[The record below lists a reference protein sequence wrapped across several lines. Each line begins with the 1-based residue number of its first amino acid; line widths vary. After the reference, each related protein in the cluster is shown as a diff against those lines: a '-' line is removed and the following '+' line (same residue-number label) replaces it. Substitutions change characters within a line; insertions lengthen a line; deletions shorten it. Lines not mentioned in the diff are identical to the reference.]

1 MSSLN
6 KDKIV
11 LIAPGARRIQVG
23 AVVHLPLSL
32 LSLASWL
39 REKGGYHGRVR
50 ILDTQIRKIMPSDFI
65 DAAVVGISAMT
76 GRQIKYGL
84 QAAAIAKELN
94 PDVVIVWGGVHSS
107 LLPEQTA
114 KHLLVDVV
122 VIGEGEQTFLE
133 VVDALFGHEDIV
145 GVPGTCI
152 RKDNGDVVFGPARP
166 FLSMDELPL
175 PAYDLVDIDDYQG
188 IEYQFDYQ
196 SSRGCPFRCAFCY
209 NKAFCGRRYRKK
221 SPAKVVKELAYLYD
235 KYNVINFGFVDDEFF
250 IDKKRIEAIFDG
262 ILESGKF
269 GIVASC
275 RLDIVRTF
283 SHRLMEKMKRAG
295 VFQMFFGAES
305 GSEKILKLI
314 KKDIS
319 TEDII
324 EGARAVAEKG
334 IRPNLSFMSG
344 FPGETLTDFENTI
357 DIILKLW
364 KVHPLVTVN
373 GIFPFN
379 AYPGTDLYQKALEL
393 GLRSPVLLE
402 DWGEWSFQ
410 YKPDNPWLDSV
421 MKKWMEI
428 AFYMVR
434 FKYYIARYEDRHKGR
449 AIATLLKVLT
459 WPLSFSAKVR
469 LKHRWFSLAWEWKAF
484 AFLARKT
491 FGYL

>member
-1 MSSLN
+1 
-6 KDKIV
+6 
-11 LIAPGARRIQVG
+11 
-23 AVVHLPLSL
+23 
-32 LSLASWL
+32 
-39 REKGGYHGRVR
+39 
-50 ILDTQIRKIMPSDFI
+50 
-65 DAAVVGISAMT
+65 
-76 GRQIKYGL
+76 
-84 QAAAIAKELN
+84 
-94 PDVVIVWGGVHSS
+94 
-107 LLPEQTA
+107 
-114 KHLLVDVV
+114 
-122 VIGEGEQTFLE
+122 
-133 VVDALFGHEDIV
+133 
-145 GVPGTCI
+145 
-152 RKDNGDVVFGPARP
+152 
-166 FLSMDELPL
+166 
-175 PAYDLVDIDDYQG
+175 
-188 IEYQFDYQ
+188 
-196 SSRGCPFRCAFCY
+196 
-209 NKAFCGRRYRKK
+209 
-221 SPAKVVKELAYLYD
+221 
-235 KYNVINFGFVDDEFF
+235 
-250 IDKKRIEAIFDG
+250 
-262 ILESGKF
+262 
-269 GIVASC
+269 
-275 RLDIVRTF
+275 
-283 SHRLMEKMKRAG
+283 MEKMKRAG